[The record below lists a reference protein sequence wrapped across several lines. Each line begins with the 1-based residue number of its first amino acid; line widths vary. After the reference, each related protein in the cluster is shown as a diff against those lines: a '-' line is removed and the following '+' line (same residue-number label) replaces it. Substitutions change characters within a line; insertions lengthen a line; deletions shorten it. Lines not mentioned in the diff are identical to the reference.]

1 MKKILVAMFLA
12 VAMVAPAF
20 AVMELDIKAG
30 YIIEPTVTETGP
42 NEYKCTYSQ
51 DPSYSVGADLY
62 FYVLDNLGIGVGGS
76 YIFDTDFDG
85 KKWKGIVEDVKSGS
99 TNIYAAVKPILA
111 ENGMVDKVYLLG
123 QIGMGI
129 TKFSSDYKDYDFSEN
144 GLYWGAGLGIEKAN
158 IIVELLYS
166 VNYWE
171 HNDDSAW
178 NEGWSYTTRRIAV
191 NLGYRSGF

>member
-62 FYVLDNLGIGVGGS
+62 FYVLDNFGIGVGGS

-191 NLGYRSGF
+191 NLGYRFGF

>member
-30 YIIEPTVTETGP
+30 YIVEPTVTETGP

-62 FYVLDNLGIGVGGS
+62 IFLMEKIGIGVGVNH
-76 YIFDTDFDG
+76 IFDSEFTGNDWHAWAD
-85 KKWKGIVEDVKSGS
+85 DVKAGS
-99 TNIYAAVKPILA
+99 TNIFAAVKPVLA
-111 ENGMVDKVYLLG
+111 ENGLVDRVYLLG
-123 QIGMGI
+123 QLGMGI
-129 TKFSSDYKDYDFSEN
+129 TKFSSDVDDYNFSEN
-144 GLYWGAGLGIEKAN
+144 GLYWGAGLGIEKSN
-158 IIVELLYS
+158 IIVELMYS

-171 HNDDSAW
+171 HAEGTKW

-191 NLGYRSGF
+191 NVGYKFSF

>member
-1 MKKILVAMFLA
+1 MKKLLAAMFLA

-20 AVMELDIKAG
+20 AVMEFDVKAG

-62 FYVLDNLGIGVGGS
+62 FFVIDCLGIGVGGS
-76 YIFDTDFDG
+76 YIFDSDFDG
-85 KKWKGIVEDVKSGS
+85 KKWKGLVEDVKSGS
-99 TNIYAAVKPILA
+99 TNIYATVKPVLA
-111 ENGMVDKVYLLG
+111 ENGMVDRVYLVG
-123 QIGMGI
+123 QLGMGI
-129 TKFSSDYKDYDFSEN
+129 TEFSSDVDDYNFSEN

-158 IIVELLYS
+158 ILVELLYS

-171 HNDDSAW
+171 HNDDLAW
-178 NEGWSYTTRRIAV
+178 NKGWSYTTRRIAV
-191 NLGYRSGF
+191 NVGYKFSF

>member
-1 MKKILVAMFLA
+1 MKKFLVGMLLA
-12 VAMVAPAF
+12 VAMVTPVF
-20 AVMELDIKAG
+20 AVMELDLKAG

-51 DPSYSVGADLY
+51 DPSYSINADLY
-62 FYVLDNLGIGVGGS
+62 FYVLDNLGIGIGGS
-76 YIFDTDFDG
+76 YIFDSEFSGDNWDMLQ
-85 KKWKGIVEDVKSGS
+85 EDVKSGS
-99 TNIYAAVKPILA
+99 TNIFAAVKPILA
-111 ENGMVDKVYLLG
+111 ENGMVDKVYLIG

-129 TKFSSDYKDYDFSEN
+129 IKFSSDVDDYNFSEN
-144 GLYWGAGLGIEKAN
+144 GLYWGAGLGIEKSS

-191 NLGYRSGF
+191 NVGYRFGF

>member
-191 NLGYRSGF
+191 NLGYRFGF